1 MNITNEKFEANCKGL
16 WLPMEVL
23 KDKELSLEDTAI
35 LMIVDALDSAERH
48 CTASNEYIA
57 TCFGFTENRVSISI
71 GKLLKLGYLTKLG
84 FDGRIRILQSNV
96 KQMVAKKDEENRET
110 KS

>member
-1 MNITNEKFEANCKGL
+1 MNVTNEKFEAHCKGL

-23 KDKELSLEDTAI
+23 KDKNLTLEDTAI
-35 LMIVDALDSAERH
+35 LMIIDALDSPERH

-71 GKLLKLGYLTKLG
+71 SKLQKLGYLTKIG
-84 FDGRIRILQSNV
+84 FDGRVRILQSNV
-96 KQMVAKKDEENRET
+96 KQVVAKIDEAN
-110 KS
+110 KNN

>member
-1 MNITNEKFEANCKGL
+1 MNITNEKFEACCKGL

-23 KDKELSLEDTAI
+23 KDKELTLEDTAI
-35 LMIVDALDSAERH
+35 LMIVDALDSPKCH
-48 CTASNEYIA
+48 CTASNEYIS

-71 GKLLKLGYLTKLG
+71 SKLCTLGYLTKIG

-96 KQMVAKKDEENRET
+96 KQVVAKIDESNKEQL
-110 KS
+110 K